1 MSNTNP
7 TLPKGLPN
15 EVKERIEKYFNVQ
28 MRFGHNMP
36 NSYTKDEAM
45 NLYNRLKESD
55 NKSTAKK
62 QEKEELNTLL
72 KENNI
77 TTAKL
82 IDIVKAHLK
91 EQMQEEINAE
101 FAKLKA
107 KAAKIGIELK

>member
-1 MSNTNP
+1 MSNTTP

-15 EVKERIEKYFNVQ
+15 EVKERIEKYFKVQ
-28 MRFGHNMP
+28 ERFGHNMP

-45 NLYNRLKESD
+45 KLFNRLKETD
-55 NKSTAKK
+55 NKSAAKK

-82 IDIVKAHLK
+82 IEIVKAHLK
-91 EQMQEEINAE
+91 EQKQDQLKAQFEE
-101 FAKLKA
+101 LKA
-107 KAAKIGIELK
+107 KAAMYGIELK

>member
-1 MSNTNP
+1 MSNTIP
-7 TLPKGLPN
+7 TLPNGLPN
-15 EVKERIEKYFNVQ
+15 EVKERIEKYFKVQ

-45 NLYNRLKESD
+45 KLFNRLKETD
-55 NKSTAKK
+55 NKSAAKK

-72 KENNI
+72 KDNNI

-82 IDIVKAHLK
+82 IEIVKAYLK
-91 EQMQEEINAE
+91 EQMQEQLKAQFEE
-101 FAKLKA
+101 LKA